1 MVAPINFKQRGFSLI
16 ELVVVTGLV
25 GLLSVG
31 LVNMFLSS
39 VRGSQRAR
47 LQAEIKSQGDYALAS
62 MERVLRNVTTTPSVC
77 EDESLVALVR
87 TSAKDEGNEGEPQSY
102 EYSLD
107 SNNKTINVTVG
118 DTTSPLFSS
127 PVEVR
132 GVLFECPAAAVG
144 EAGRILISFTL
155 GVTDG
160 SAPDQQFQT
169 TISIRNNY

>member
-1 MVAPINFKQRGFSLI
+1 MVARIMRKQRGFSLI

-62 MERVLRNVTTTPSVC
+62 MERVLRNVTATPSPCGPTQLEAV
-77 EDESLVALVR
+77 VR
-87 TSAKDEGNEGEPQSY
+87 KSGSGQAAETETYVYAGNSS
-102 EYSLD
+102 SLD
-107 SNNKTINVTVG
+107 LSVDGVSLG
-118 DTTSPLFSS
+118 SLFTA
-127 PVEVR
+127 PVVVEAVN
-132 GVLFECPAAAVG
+132 FECPQAAVG
-144 EAGRILISFTL
+144 EAGRIVVEFTL
-155 GVTDG
+155 GVVDG
-160 SAPDQQFQT
+160 SVPSQSFQT